1 MTPGA
6 ESRNHTAGYTIF
18 DIMVGIAGFAVGGW
32 ISNYFDGTDANLGVL
47 DLVDCVRYHSVV
59 FHFPLVVALID
70 RRREAAREPDDHSR
84 Q

>member
-32 ISNYFDGTDANLGVL
+32 ISNYFDGTARIWAFWTSSIASGIILWCFIFL
-47 DLVDCVRYHSVV
+47 WLL
-59 FHFPLVVALID
+59 PLID